1 MKGKADDQLAYPQA
15 SSKGWS
21 PESGLRDRPKST
33 RLAQPLK
40 AIIFATLDRDLSGL
54 LNQTEL
60 LTVLTTSRCDVDAPP
75 ESAVDPGRQVSE
87 YGYKMRNE
95 GCLPWRVSN
104 ARAEIPDIDMDS
116 SRSIDFV
123 EFSLAMD
130 NMDDERFLPEVRRHG
145 FFDCNSVHIGTLFS
159 NLPQQV
165 GREWCAHFWRV
176 LTDPTTACA
185 ACDMTNAGG
194 VYNTG
199 VTNGG
204 CRMCIIHAQTLK
216 FWHAQFLSAQV
227 ASRGHSS
234 VSSVS
239 LSDADPSSAPSSSL
253 LTFFFSAA
261 TSISTTARDAVISA
275 AACLASVVAR
285 LHDIIVFGLFGPYG
299 RLLSFLGLVML
310 LMLLGIAL
318 VFRRALIGRRVSTTP
333 SPESLAVVAGGEVA
347 DESAAGDSEECV
359 VCFDP
364 QATHATLP
372 CGHFSLCSSCASAIV
387 ASGQCPVCRQP
398 IVGTL
403 RIYGAGHRRPATT
416 PERKP
421 PPPLTGVGLI
431 GAALGLGG
439 IAIPGMVMAGGQ
451 RLKYGDGLANV
462 HITSVAA
469 VPAAYVAHSFLV
481 PLDCDSKEPPLILI
495 LAYCVQS
502 LAWVFQI
509 CVALER
515 LVLEHGLPR
524 SNEEICFERLDTT
537 RAVLIGLGTLLHGY
551 LLSSQRIKPWAALRN
566 VAAWAGLATGL
577 CMLVSVVARPHQRLW
592 TPNNVPLDVQC
603 LRMLL
608 SGLVSIA
615 STKRCRCFISRALRA
630 STTNGT

>member
-333 SPESLAVVAGGEVA
+333 SRSPWPWLQVGRLPMSPPLATARSVL
-347 DESAAGDSEECV
+347 SA
-359 VCFDP
+359 
-364 QATHATLP
+364 L
-372 CGHFSLCSSCASAIV
+372 
-387 ASGQCPVCRQP
+387 
-398 IVGTL
+398 TL
-403 RIYGAGHRRPATT
+403 RPHMQRYRAAISVCAVHVRARSWQVGSAQSAGSQSSARCGYMVPGIDDQQLHLRGNHLRP
-416 PERKP
+416 
-421 PPPLTGVGLI
+421 
-431 GAALGLGG
+431 
-439 IAIPGMVMAGGQ
+439 
-451 RLKYGDGLANV
+451 
-462 HITSVAA
+462 
-469 VPAAYVAHSFLV
+469 
-481 PLDCDSKEPPLILI
+481 
-495 LAYCVQS
+495 
-502 LAWVFQI
+502 
-509 CVALER
+509 
-515 LVLEHGLPR
+515 
-524 SNEEICFERLDTT
+524 
-537 RAVLIGLGTLLHGY
+537 
-551 LLSSQRIKPWAALRN
+551 
-566 VAAWAGLATGL
+566 
-577 CMLVSVVARPHQRLW
+577 
-592 TPNNVPLDVQC
+592 
-603 LRMLL
+603 
-608 SGLVSIA
+608 
-615 STKRCRCFISRALRA
+615 
-630 STTNGT
+630 